1 MRPAARVQAA
11 IELLDQI
18 IEGARNEG
26 APADRLISAYFRDR
40 RYAGSKDRRAVRELV
55 YRAVRHCGET
65 PASGRA
71 AMLAL
76 AETDETLAPLFDG
89 STHAPV
95 PVEPGEK
102 VAAAGLAPQWL
113 LEAFTASGVDGETAG
128 AMVGRAPLDIRVNT
142 LKADR
147 STVELPVEAEPLT
160 APQALRLPSGTQ
172 VEHWDAYGAGLI
184 EVQDHGSQL
193 ACLAAG
199 ARPGETVIDLCA
211 GAGGKTLGLAA
222 AIENEGTLLACD
234 TDLDRLRQLKPRA
247 ERAGAGIV
255 EQQLLN
261 PGQELAMLEAHHANA
276 DLVLVDAPCSGTG
289 TLRRKPE
296 AKWRLK
302 PAALEQ
308 YAQLQDRLLDIA
320 ASLTKPGGRIAF
332 ITCSLLDAE
341 GADRVAAFLARHSG
355 WSAERPELPLGE
367 PHGRANVQGI
377 RLDPFNHGTDGF
389 FIAILRS
396 AC

>member
-1 MRPAARVQAA
+1 
-11 IELLDQI
+11 
-18 IEGARNEG
+18 
-26 APADRLISAYFRDR
+26 
-40 RYAGSKDRRAVRELV
+40 
-55 YRAVRHCGET
+55 
-65 PASGRA
+65 
-71 AMLAL
+71 
-76 AETDETLAPLFDG
+76 G

-95 PVEPGEK
+95 PIEPGEA
-102 VAAAGLAPQWL
+102 VAAAGIAPEWL
-113 LEAFTASGVDGETAG
+113 LELLNASGVDGEAVG
-128 AMVGRAPLDIRVNT
+128 AMLDRAPLDVRVNT

-172 VEHWDAYGAGLI
+172 VEQWDAYRAGLV

-199 ARPGETVIDLCA
+199 AKPGESVIDLCA

-222 AIENEGTLLACD
+222 AMENQGVLLACD
-234 TDLDRLRQLKPRA
+234 TDLGRLRQLKPRA
-247 ERAGAGIV
+247 ERAGAGII

-296 AKWRLK
+296 GKWRLK

-308 YAQLQDRLLDIA
+308 YGQLQDRLLDIA
-320 ASLTKPGGRIAF
+320 AALTKPGGRIAF
-332 ITCSLLDAE
+332 ITCSLLDTE

-355 WSAERPELPLGE
+355 WSAQQPDLPLGE
-367 PHGRANVQGI
+367 PHGHINATGT
-377 RLDPFNHGTDGF
+377 RLDPFHHGTDGF